1 MAVTTTVLAYFIDLL
16 PHAVDNDVT
25 LVESNN
31 TAAISGNEATQVD

>member
-16 PHAVDNDVT
+16 PDAVDNDVT

-31 TAAISGNEATQVD
+31 TAAIRGNEATQVD